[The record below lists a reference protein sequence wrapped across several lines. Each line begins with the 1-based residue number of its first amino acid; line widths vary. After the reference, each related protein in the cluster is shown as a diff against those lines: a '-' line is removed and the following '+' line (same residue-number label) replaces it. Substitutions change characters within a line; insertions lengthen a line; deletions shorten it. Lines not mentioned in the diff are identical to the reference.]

1 MLTSAMITV
10 DAVKS
15 LTKSVVTTEKE
26 ITMSPIANPAMAST
40 KPFTNGYH
48 ISPAAAD
55 SSSYTIKEEPLRKP
69 RKIKVIAIGAGAS
82 ALNFGHEVNKSLLD
96 IDYVCYDK
104 NPIIGGTWYENRY
117 PGCACDIPSVCYQFS
132 WAPSPEWTTL

>member
-1 MLTSAMITV
+1 MSAILATPV
-10 DAVKS
+10 EAATAP
-15 LTKSVVTTEKE
+15 TKTAVTTEQE
-26 ITMSPIANPAMAST
+26 IVMDTSMKSQETPI
-40 KPFTNGYH
+40 KPLANGYH
-48 ISPAAAD
+48 ISPASND
-55 SSSYTIKEEPLRKP
+55 NSNYIIKEEPLRKP

-82 ALNFGHEVNKSLLD
+82 ALNFGHEVNKSHLD

-132 WAPSPEWTTL
+132 WAPSPEWSTL